1 MGQQQRWRD
10 FPDEEGAFAVPMS
23 SDSPNSL
30 TDEDCLDCLSPDE
43 RLVHI
48 SCFVLCSDSPNSLS
62 TIVL

>member
-1 MGQQQRWRD
+1 
-10 FPDEEGAFAVPMS
+10 MS